1 MRILFL
7 YIGTILIW
15 GTTWLAITFQL
26 GRVDPLVSVFY
37 RFALA
42 SLLSIGLCRLRALP
56 LKFRAREH
64 GWIAL
69 QGFLMFSIGYWM
81 VYAAERLITSGL
93 AAVVT
98 SSLIFMNILGGRLFL
113 GKPFSG
119 HVLSGAALGIAG
131 IALIFM
137 PELRT
142 VSWTDRSFQGL
153 VLCSASTVLYS
164 LGNITS
170 ERNGKTGLPILQTNA
185 LSMGYGAL
193 FLLILILALGKHFTF
208 EPSFKYIGSLSYLVL
223 FGSIA
228 AFWCYMTLIQ
238 EIGADRAAY
247 GPLVVPVLALGLSA
261 AFEAYHWSAWS
272 LAGILLIAAGNL
284 LVLGRGRAGMDRI
297 GLKGGSK
304 TSGRRL
310 KTGITSGGPSR
321 QDGPPGGD
329 GFGGDGSSTGITLH
343 ENE

>member
-1 MRILFL
+1 MRILVL
-7 YIGTILIW
+7 YLCTILIW

-42 SLLSIGLCRLRALP
+42 SLLSIGICRLRSLP
-56 LKFRAREH
+56 LKFRAKEH
-64 GWIAL
+64 AWIAL
-69 QGFLMFSIGYWM
+69 QGFLMFSVGYWM

-98 SSLIFMNILGGRLFL
+98 SSLIFMNIVNGRLFI
-113 GKPFSG
+113 GKPFRG

-137 PELRT
+137 PELKT
-142 VSWTDRSFQGL
+142 LSWTDRSFQGL
-153 VLCSASTVLYS
+153 VLCICSTVVYS
-164 LGNITS
+164 LGNIAS
-170 ERNGKTGLPILQTNA
+170 ERNGKTGLPIFQTNA

-193 FLLILILALGKHFTF
+193 FLLVLILALGKRFVF
-208 EPSFKYIGSLSYLVL
+208 EPSFRYIGSLSYLAL

-238 EIGADRAAY
+238 AIGADRAAY
-247 GPLVVPVLALGLSA
+247 GPLVVPVIALGLSA
-261 AFEAYHWSAWS
+261 AFEAYQWSAWS

-284 LVLGRGRAGMDRI
+284 LVLGRGRSGKAAGGDA
-297 GLKGGSK
+297 GGSK
-304 TSGRRL
+304 KDRL
-310 KTGITSGGPSR
+310 AFIK
-321 QDGPPGGD
+321 QK
-329 GFGGDGSSTGITLH
+329 
-343 ENE
+343 E